1 MGYYSI
7 PMFLGEISMFHQE
20 LSTTAPGPPA
30 PQPPAAPRRTS
41 QPGLWWFYRDRPAP
55 RPGSPEI
62 FGPKPRVLGMGYQK
76 SGKGWVFSGWFEKK
90 LRCLFLHPWCHQHFK
105 QSMWIVNMWI
115 SLNWSLDQQQDCGFD
130 EHTKGGSQKR
140 SENHRKDWSFHRQ
153 VHISMY
159 VYIYICIL
167 YI

>member
-1 MGYYSI
+1 MS
-7 PMFLGEISMFHQE
+7 LGEIPMFHQE
-20 LSTTAPGPPA
+20 LSTTAPGPRA

-62 FGPKPRVLGMGYQK
+62 FGPKPRVFRDGIPKVRKRMGFFRMVWEK
-76 SGKGWVFSGWFEKK
+76 SRW
-90 LRCLFLHPWCHQHFK
+90 FLHSWCHQHFK
-105 QSMWIVNMWI
+105 HSMWIVNMWI

-159 VYIYICIL
+159 VCMYVYI
-167 YI
+167 